1 MRRKGYQIQE
11 KNISNIYS
19 KYRNFSFGL
28 AAAIVVSGGLT
39 LHQTVVTA
47 ASSSNAQA
55 SQKLAQAPVTGRII
69 YVNPQG
75 GEDKPGSGT
84 AEAAAYKTI
93 SYALQ
98 QAQAGTVIQLAPGT
112 YSKDSGEKFPL
123 VLKSGVTLKGDEANK
138 GQGIVINGG
147 DFYVSRTFA
156 RQNITILAEKDSAIT
171 GITATNTNRSGTAV
185 WAESTNPTI
194 TNSTF
199 SGSSRE
205 GVFVTGTGN
214 AKIQNNIFVDNK
226 GNGVSIAKSA
236 KSEIIQ
242 NIFQSTGFA
251 IAVSDD
257 ATPLISGNQIL
268 QNNGGL
274 VINGRSKPVLRNN
287 LIESNRDHGVV
298 VIQQALPDLGTQES
312 PGKNIIRKNGTKDPK
327 KFFDVINIAASAI
340 PAIGNEIDQN
350 RISGKVEF
358 VAASVEPPPVDTTIP
373 PRDTGK
379 TAFKD
384 IPGGFWAK
392 GYIEALAAQKII
404 TGFPDGSFKPDEPV
418 TRAQFATIIAKAFSP
433 ESKRPQTEFPD
444 VKKNFWGYD
453 AIQSAYQGEFISG
466 FPDKTFKPDQKI
478 QRVQAL
484 VSLASGL
491 RLKADNP
498 NIVSLYS
505 DASKIPQY
513 AANGVAA
520 ATARKLVVN
529 YPAVD
534 LLNPGRE
541 ATRAEVAAFVY
552 QAMANAGK
560 LPAIDSPYVVKGTN

>member
-1 MRRKGYQIQE
+1 MRRKGYQITE
-11 KNISNIYS
+11 KNINNIYS
-19 KYRNFSFGL
+19 KHRNFSIGL
-28 AAAIVVSGGLT
+28 AAAMLVSGGVT
-39 LHQTVVTA
+39 LHQGVVTA
-47 ASSSNAQA
+47 TSSSTTQA
-55 SQKLAQAPVTGRII
+55 TQKLAQTPVAGTII

-75 GEDKPGSGT
+75 GEDKSGAGT
-84 AEAAAYKTI
+84 AEATAYKTI
-93 SYALQ
+93 TYALQ
-98 QAQAGTVIQLAPGT
+98 QAKAGTVIQLAPGT

-147 DFYVSRTFA
+147 DYYVSRTFA
-156 RQNITILAEKDSAIT
+156 RQNIAILAENNSVIT
-171 GITATNTNRSGTAV
+171 GITATNANRSGTAV

-214 AKIQNNIFVDNK
+214 AKIENNIFVDNK
-226 GNGVSIAKSA
+226 GNGISIAKSA
-236 KSEIIQ
+236 KSEIIK
-242 NIFQSTGFA
+242 NILQSTGFG

-257 ATPLISGNQIL
+257 ATPLIAENQIL

-274 VINGRSKPVLRNN
+274 VINGRAKPKLRNN
-287 LIESNRDHGVV
+287 LIENNRDHGVV
-298 VIQQALPDLGTQES
+298 VIQQALPDLGSQES

-327 KFFDVINIAASAI
+327 KFFDVINIAASPI
-340 PAIGNEIDQN
+340 MAIGNDIDQL

-358 VAASVEPPPVDTTIP
+358 VAASVEPPPTDTTLP
-373 PRDTGK
+373 PRGTN
-379 TAFKD
+379 AFKD

-392 GYIEALAAQKII
+392 NYIEALASQKII

-433 ESKRPQTEFPD
+433 ESKRPQTDFAD
-444 VKKNFWGYD
+444 VKKNFWGYS
-453 AIQSAYQGEFISG
+453 AIQAAYQGEFISG

-491 RLKADNP
+491 SLRADNP

-560 LPAIDSPYVVKGTN
+560 LPAIDSPYVVKVTN